1 MFMKLQ
7 FKQKSSFDKWKKFSK
22 MHKITEDS
30 MMIDKQKL
38 SVIEL
43 LLNNSEIKT
52 AFMKW
57 KEALR
62 RSKRQSGVKYKDTI
76 SILKQHSRGSSL
88 TKND

>member
-1 MFMKLQ
+1 
-7 FKQKSSFDKWKKFSK
+7 

-43 LLNNSEIKT
+43 LLNNSEIKI
-52 AFMKW
+52 AFLKW

-62 RSKRQSGVKYKDTI
+62 RSKRQTGYKYKDTI
-76 SILKQHSRGSSL
+76 SILKQHSRQNSKESSKNKRKL
-88 TKND
+88 SSESQTKSLSLI